1 MYRRQ
6 TVKLSLFLLLAAL
19 VLVGCAPA
27 AHTQNTSVSSA
38 PGLAIVASTATPPP
52 PATAVA
58 EKQPE
63 LETPETI
70 VRAFYD
76 WYLAYFGDRSQ
87 GIVNN
92 PLVDGAYRDTPYLTT
107 SFVQHIDELLA
118 EMRRQE
124 AGGYDPILCAQ
135 DIPQFVEPDV
145 TFSHNGMASVVLRSS
160 FPNQMVTV
168 DLVPHNESWL
178 ISNITCAHDP
188 AGTAKAFYTWY
199 LGTIGDRSTGDFR
212 NPLVEQAYHG
222 HPLLADSFVQYV
234 DETVAGFSHGGYDP
248 FLLAQ
253 DIPQDFSVDPGVL
266 EGTAVVHLQFGPD
279 SVKHLRVTLDEKGWR
294 IADIAEDSGL
304 ANEAPV
310 SGGGEAANGAAS
322 STFDSDEY
330 HFSFTYPASWILQEL
345 TLNGA
350 GQPDDW
356 PVLATWLLMPPEV
369 AEQLANQNGPPDPNA
384 PVIVAPFNIELVV
397 GDQEALAR
405 VYGDLNGETAVF
417 NNHEATILN
426 REPGYT
432 HVVFAH
438 PYRPETW
445 IVFTDW
451 VTIFPGRE
459 AQGQAAGPSW
469 EPLLNSLGFNE

>member
-1 MYRRQ
+1 MYRQQ
-6 TVKLSLFLLLAAL
+6 TVKLFQFLLLVVL
-19 VLVGCAPA
+19 VIVGCAPA
-27 AHTQNTSVSSA
+27 AYTQTTTVSSA
-38 PGLAIVASTATPPP
+38 PAGATVASTPTQPPTVTPI
-52 PATAVA
+52 A
-58 EKQPE
+58 EKKQE
-63 LETPETI
+63 LETPESI

-92 PLVDGAYRDTPYLTT
+92 PLVDAAYRDTPYLTT

-135 DIPQFVEPDV
+135 DIPQFVEPEV
-145 TFSHNGMASVVLRSS
+145 TFNRNGMASVVLRSS

-168 DLVPHNESWL
+168 DLVPHDKSWL

-234 DETVAGFSHGGYDP
+234 DETVAGFTHGGYDP

-253 DIPQDFSVDPGVL
+253 DIPQDFSVDPGVI
-266 EGTAVVHLQFGPD
+266 EGTAVVHLQFGLD
-279 SVKHLRVTLDEKGWR
+279 SVKHLLVTLDEKGWR

-304 ANEAPV
+304 PNEAPA
-310 SGGGEAANGAAS
+310 GNGGEDAS
-322 STFDSDEY
+322 GTAFSTYDSDEY
-330 HFSFTYPASWILQEL
+330 NFSFNYPTSWVLQEL
-345 TLNGA
+345 HLNGA

-356 PVLATWLLMPPEV
+356 PVLAAWLLMPPEV
-369 AEQLANQNGPPDPNA
+369 AEQLASQSGPPDPNA

-397 GDQEALAR
+397 GDQQALAR
-405 VYGDLNGETAVF
+405 VYGDLNGAAAVF
-417 NNHEATILN
+417 NNREATILN
-426 REPGYT
+426 REPGYS
-432 HVVFAH
+432 HVIFAH
-438 PYRPETW
+438 PYRPATW

-451 VTIFPGRE
+451 VTTFPGRE

-469 EPLLNSLGFNE
+469 EPLLNSLDFGE